1 MAEDIPR
8 PYRTAGPC
16 AGQAA
21 GEGTVTADRGIS
33 AFAKIGAAWSSS
45 GEAPAILL
53 NIAAIVDMMI
63 GRKRFGQA

>member
-1 MAEDIPR
+1 M
-8 PYRTAGPC
+8 
-16 AGQAA
+16 QAA

-45 GEAPAILL
+45 EAPAILL